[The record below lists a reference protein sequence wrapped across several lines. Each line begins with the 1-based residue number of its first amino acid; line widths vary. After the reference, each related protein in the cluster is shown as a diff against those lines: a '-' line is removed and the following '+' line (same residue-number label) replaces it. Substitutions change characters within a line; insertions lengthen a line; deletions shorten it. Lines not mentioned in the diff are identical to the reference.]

1 MRAAAIMLALTCCAS
16 APGPTSEPTHRSV
29 PLASPGLPL
38 DEHGIPTRALSDDEL
53 FRLLIGM
60 SSVNGGAAMLLARCH
75 AAGAPYGSEAWRI
88 CIMRRP

>member
-1 MRAAAIMLALTCCAS
+1 MLALTCCAAAS
-16 APGPTSEPTHRSV
+16 GPSSEPAHGSK
-29 PLASPGLPL
+29 PLASPSLPL

-60 SSVNGGAAMLLARCH
+60 SSVNEGAAMLLARCH
-75 AAGAPYGSEAWRI
+75 SAGAPYRSEGWRT